1 MPTRKLILLFL
12 LLLSLVACGQQEPA
26 PAGTTAPLAPTT
38 DPNAVA
44 LATTVPTATLPPPS
58 TAIIA
63 APASPTPV
71 ATDNPAGEPATT
83 PAADILLLTPEDFGQ
98 NRNRLTGEL
107 VDDPAV
113 LQRRPIAVKI
123 SNAPANYVRPQSGL
137 SDADLVFEHVTEG
150 PITRFTAIIY
160 GKTPPDMGPIRSARL
175 IDVELPAMYDAALA
189 YSGSSI
195 GVANKLYSS
204 EFRSR
209 IIRSNDPGYYRT
221 GADKPWEHTLYGTP
235 AKFWESLTAVGEN
248 VAPTFTTQMAFS
260 SQPPAGGQPASEVSI
275 NYRDWTIVVWRYD
288 AETGRY
294 LRWADGEPHIDAN
307 YNTQISAANVVIILA
322 PHQLDYN
329 ICEFQGETSCQA
341 FATESQIW
349 GQGPAI
355 IIRDGQQFAAT
366 WKREARPDMFTFW
379 DADGNPVPLQ
389 IGNTWFQVVP
399 LQYPDPIAITP

>member
-38 DPNAVA
+38 DPNTVA
-44 LATTVPTATLPPPS
+44 LATTAPTATLPPPS

-260 SQPPAGGQPASEVSI
+260 SQPPAGGSRPAKSAS
-275 NYRDWTIVVWRYD
+275 TT
-288 AETGRY
+288 ATGPSSS
-294 LRWADGEPHIDAN
+294 G
-307 YNTQISAANVVIILA
+307 
-322 PHQLDYN
+322 
-329 ICEFQGETSCQA
+329 
-341 FATESQIW
+341 ATT
-349 GQGPAI
+349 P
-355 IIRDGQQFAAT
+355 RPAAT
-366 WKREARPDMFTFW
+366 CAGPMASRTSMPTTTPKSAP
-379 DADGNPVPLQ
+379 P
-389 IGNTWFQVVP
+389 TWSSSSP
-399 LQYPDPIAITP
+399 PTS